1 MRRRPSTNNSN
12 SSREKKRVGNLKRLV
27 LAIAVL
33 ACAATAA
40 SAQNLLDD
48 IIKRGVINIGV
59 GLGTPP
65 YGLTNEKME
74 PDGYDVSL
82 GKLIARDLG
91 VKVNLVDTV
100 ASARIPNLLTRKLDI
115 VIYSFSITP
124 ERAKAIAFSNTVY
137 VDQQVMLAPKATK
150 FAALADLVSHKVGVT
165 RSTTNDNALTSRAI
179 AGTTIQRYDD
189 DASTSQALI
198 AGQVEGIVT
207 SGALAAAMVG
217 RDPNLEVKFPVA
229 SAPMGIGL
237 PRGEADLLHWLNTD
251 IFMLWTTGE
260 LPALQRKWMGVA
272 NSDLP
277 RF

>member
-1 MRRRPSTNNSN
+1 MTMM
-12 SSREKKRVGNLKRLV
+12 GHLKRLV
-27 LAIAVL
+27 LAAAMLAAVTG
-33 ACAATAA
+33 AAG
-40 SAQNLLDD
+40 AQTLLDD

-65 YGLTNEKME
+65 YGLMNDKME

-82 GKLIARDLG
+82 ARMIARDLG

-100 ASARIPNLLTRKLDI
+100 ASARIPNLLSRKLDI

-137 VDQQVMLAPKATK
+137 VDQQVMLAPKAAR
-150 FAALADLVSHKVGVT
+150 FAALADLVGHKVGVT
-165 RSTTNDNALTSRAI
+165 RSTTNDNALTSRAT

-207 SGALAAAMVG
+207 SGALAVAMIG
-217 RDPNLEVKFPVA
+217 RDGNLEQKFTVA

-237 PRGEADLLHWLNTD
+237 PRGEPDLLHWLNTD
-251 IFMLWTTGE
+251 IFMLWNTGE
-260 LPALQRKWMGVA
+260 LPALQRKWMGAA
-272 NSDLP
+272 NTELP